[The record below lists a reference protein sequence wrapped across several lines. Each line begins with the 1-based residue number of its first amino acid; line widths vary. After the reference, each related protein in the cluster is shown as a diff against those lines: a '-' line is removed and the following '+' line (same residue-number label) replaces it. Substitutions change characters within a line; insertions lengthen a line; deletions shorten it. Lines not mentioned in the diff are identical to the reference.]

1 MIRIIFA
8 RMLEKVENGN
18 GAINHPDRGRAILG
32 SGGRGEGGG
41 RQLTR
46 RGLL

>member
-18 GAINHPDRGRAILG
+18 GAINHPDRERAVG
-32 SGGRGEGGG
+32 SGGKGRG
-41 RQLTR
+41 QLTR